1 MPKTAFV
8 RAGTAE
14 TKRHRCF
21 GVSVSAMSLPGVSL
35 PWPFQTGLASL
46 SQPKVRL
53 FKINS

>member
-8 RAGTAE
+8 RSGTAE

-21 GVSVSAMSLPGVSL
+21 GVSVSAMSLPRVSL
-35 PWPFQTGLASL
+35 PRPFQTDLASL

-53 FKINS
+53 LKTNS